1 MRVVNF
7 FLVAAVFATIFLAIA
22 TLSALATSAF
32 HGQLSAKPEPPAS
45 VSFNVC
51 RMPMPAVRKM

>member
-22 TLSALATSAF
+22 TLSALATSAV
-32 HGQLSAKPEPPAS
+32 HGQLSAKPEPDAN
-45 VSFNVC
+45 VSFN
-51 RMPMPAVRKM
+51 